1 MERENEIT
9 VTVKLVFSVNIPE
22 TIKTSRSVL
31 ADSLMNKLSVDVKW
45 ATIKNRTIV
54 AD

>member
-22 TIKTSRSVL
+22 TIKTSRNVL
-31 ADSLMNKLSVDVKW
+31 ADYLVNKLSADVNW
-45 ATIKNRTIV
+45 ATIKNRTII
-54 AD
+54 AE

>member
-22 TIKTSRSVL
+22 TIKTSRNVL
-31 ADSLMNKLSVDVKW
+31 AESLVNKLSVDVKW
-45 ATIKNRTIV
+45 AAIKNSTVITG
-54 AD
+54 